1 MSRALLTDMERKALR
16 GEIDDQNQRSTYIAR
31 VRKRLDER
39 FSEDARI
46 LKEHQPE
53 LFDSLKEHIDTVDEG
68 SP

>member
-39 FSEDARI
+39 FPEDARI

-53 LFDSLKEHIDTVDEG
+53 LFDSLRHQVDTVDEN
-68 SP
+68 SS